1 MDTGEHPEA
10 TGSVDDGL
18 HVGCLASDGYEMN
31 VLVLELGKGF
41 DDEGQVLSLL
51 DTTDE
56 EDVALG

>member
-18 HVGCLASDGYEMN
+18 YVGRLASDGYEMN

-41 DDEGQVLSLL
+41 DDEG
-51 DTTDE
+51 
-56 EDVALG
+56 